1 MIVHILYHGQ
11 AFCGQP
17 GLPNDWPED
26 HRWVIPSAHKDAT
39 CVKCLSVL
47 DESNPP
53 SNTAAPPEAKARE
66 YQEPDPKA
74 ETAELPHVPDDP
86 RAKAKAEDL
95 EFCLDWAKKI
105 AAKFDVDVW
114 IVEAGD
120 GSSVPLFREH
130 HYAIQ
135 MKADNYRNVHLVKP
149 DGKVWDCEQWT

>member
-17 GLPNDWPED
+17 GLPKDWPAD
-26 HRWVIPSAHKDAT
+26 HRWVAPSDSKDAT
-39 CVKCLSVL
+39 CEKCLSVL
-47 DESNPP
+47 DESSLP
-53 SNTAAPPEAKARE
+53 SDTVAPPEAKDRE

-74 ETAELPHVPDDP
+74 ETAELPHVPED
-86 RAKAKAEDL
+86 RQSKAKAEDL

-120 GSSVPLFREH
+120 GGLSVFRQH
-130 HYAIQ
+130 YYAIQ
-135 MKADNYRNVHLVKP
+135 MKADDYRNVHCVKP
-149 DGKVWDCEQWT
+149 DGKVWDCEQLT